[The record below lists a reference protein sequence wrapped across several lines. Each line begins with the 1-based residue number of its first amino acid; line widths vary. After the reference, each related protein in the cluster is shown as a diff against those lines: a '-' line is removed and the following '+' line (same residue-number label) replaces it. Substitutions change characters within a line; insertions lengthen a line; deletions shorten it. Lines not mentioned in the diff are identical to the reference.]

1 MKKSIDITQWKREPD
16 IHHHCEP
23 YDLRWRFKKAKWI
36 LVFHPE
42 ILWKCQDTV
51 EDSFPL
57 TGLALA
63 IPQTRRLI
71 LSTRWARSSLRL
83 GRWVFQLNDNGQYH
97 FRVISWLSVIYELEA
112 EIERTSSRPREW
124 SREKFWN
131 SEMDCVFS
139 SIKNKAGD
147 GCRQKAVSSD
157 NSSLG
162 VVFLIDE

>member
-1 MKKSIDITQWKREPD
+1 MKNSIAFRYFKTSSRCHFQFEKQSLPRNPSAADLYYGKWSEAVPPEAGRYIANIDATLMKKSINITQWKREPD

-23 YDLRWRFKKAKWI
+23 DDLRWRFKKAKWI

-71 LSTRWARSSLRL
+71 LSTRWARSFLRS
-83 GRWVFQLNDNGQYH
+83 GRYVFQLHDDEHGQK
-97 FRVISWLSVIYELEA
+97 RML
-112 EIERTSSRPREW
+112 
-124 SREKFWN
+124 
-131 SEMDCVFS
+131 D
-139 SIKNKAGD
+139 
-147 GCRQKAVSSD
+147 
-157 NSSLG
+157 
-162 VVFLIDE
+162 